1 MFRLF
6 LFNLQMQRIFTKKW
20 IYIIS
25 KPDSAEHVGKVLL
38 PHEDGAQVL
47 VVHYV
52 ENLGVGELANVNV
65 LLPQLQYALLCTKF
79 NKTVALDTCCT
90 QLHLQSMLTTD
101 ADLDRWIIDRR
112 LHSKDP
118 GVSSV

>member
-1 MFRLF
+1 M
-6 LFNLQMQRIFTKKW
+6 
-20 IYIIS
+20 
-25 KPDSAEHVGKVLL
+25 D
-38 PHEDGAQVL
+38 
-47 VVHYV
+47 VVNFFFHYV

-101 ADLDRWIIDRR
+101 TDIDRWIIDERIEHYKEDKLFLASYYFPNR
-112 LHSKDP
+112 
-118 GVSSV
+118 